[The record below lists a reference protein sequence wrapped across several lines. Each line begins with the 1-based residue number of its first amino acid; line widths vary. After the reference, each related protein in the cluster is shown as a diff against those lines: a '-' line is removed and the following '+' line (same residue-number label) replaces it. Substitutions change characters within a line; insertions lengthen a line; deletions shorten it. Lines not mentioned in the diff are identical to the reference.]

1 MSFHGWWQR
10 LSGNK
15 LLPHF
20 TTKNPGISTIL
31 KVFQKNEFAQWIL
44 YKSQWTEIR
53 GKSTKNGSIYN
64 MAAMIFSRQN
74 SLVTLRNQNQHCYLT
89 EKTNFQNLKILSR
102 ENVVIVRLWG
112 DIFNQCGNSPL
123 DARKCPL
130 WTIAT
135 HKIYAHNFGI
145 ATWVGWCKV
154 SCYKSKTN
162 RVLFA
167 ARLYTTTFN
176 NLKIFT
182 PW

>member
-53 GKSTKNGSIYN
+53 GKVQKMSQFTTWLLW
-64 MAAMIFSRQN
+64 IF
-74 SLVTLRNQNQHCYLT
+74 LVKILWLLCEIKTNIVIWRK
-89 EKTNFQNLKILSR
+89 KTNFQNLKILSR

-154 SCYKSKTN
+154 SCDKSKTN